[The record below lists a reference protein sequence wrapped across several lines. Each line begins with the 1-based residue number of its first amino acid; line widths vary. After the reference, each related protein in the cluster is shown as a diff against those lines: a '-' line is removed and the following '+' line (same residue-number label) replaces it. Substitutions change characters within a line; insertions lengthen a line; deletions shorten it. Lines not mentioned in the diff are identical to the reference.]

1 VSVIAGQIVDW
12 SALLKVV
19 LASFIVGTGVS
30 IAFSLAVLGATRFA
44 DHRRDQRQVE
54 ATAFAVLG
62 VLGVVACAAAVVF
75 GVVVMTKK

>member
-1 VSVIAGQIVDW
+1 VIAGQIVDW

-44 DHRRDQRQVE
+44 DNRRDERTIE
-54 ATAFAVLG
+54 ATLFAILG
-62 VLGVVACAAAVVF
+62 VIGAAGCAAAVVF
-75 GVVVMTKK
+75 GIVVMTKK